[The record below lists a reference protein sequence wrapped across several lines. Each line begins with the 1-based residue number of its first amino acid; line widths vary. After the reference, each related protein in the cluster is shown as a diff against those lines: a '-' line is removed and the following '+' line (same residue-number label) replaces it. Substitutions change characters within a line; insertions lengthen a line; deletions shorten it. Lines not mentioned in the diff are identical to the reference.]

1 MTRRYGEC
9 PNKTLIWTN
18 GQYSHTLDSIRALQT
33 NDLRIRRISGRHQI
47 TSDGRHLIDG
57 VAFGRPYLRR
67 TGRPAIKLPPRK
79 RRRVTYDD
87 EDDTDDGN
95 NFEDRQIVVRGDLE
109 DEVAG
114 DESDDEEEFVLND
127 DEAEDLNAELEDL
140 QNDIHA
146 GAGDDSGG
154 SYGDEELNTPRTTAR
169 GSRRSPKGLGLL
181 RLLDE
186 NGHPFAGEYSNPLLD
201 QYGQDEPSSKVGKS
215 GTSRLAKGGRKS
227 ARNGVSHT
235 SANPEHVSR
244 PELTASNKSVRF
256 EDDELAT
263 PATIQESVDS
273 EEVDDLEPDATGE
286 SDKENAEPPA
296 EASDSG
302 DVRMP
307 HKKSTKVKCQ
317 ESKAY
322 IDVGVI

>member
-9 PNKTLIWTN
+9 PDKALIRTN
-18 GQYSHTLDSIRALQT
+18 RQYPHTLDSIRALQT

-47 TSDGRHLIDG
+47 TSDGRHLVDG

-67 TGRPAIKLPPRK
+67 AGRPAIKLPPRK

-87 EDDTDDGN
+87 EDDTDDGDKS
-95 NFEDRQIVVRGDLE
+95 EDRQIAVRSDLE
-109 DEVAG
+109 NEVAG
-114 DESDDEEEFVLND
+114 DESDDEEEFVPND

-140 QNDIHA
+140 RDDLHA
-146 GAGDDSGG
+146 GAAEDSGN

-201 QYGQDEPSSKVGKS
+201 QYGQDEPSSKVRKS

-227 ARNGVSHT
+227 VRDGVLHT

-244 PELTASNKSVRF
+244 PELAASNKSVRF

-263 PATIQESVDS
+263 PATIQESMDS
-273 EEVDDLEPDATGE
+273 EEVDDFEPDVVDE

-307 HKKSTKVKCQ
+307 RKKSTKVKFQ
-317 ESKAY
+317 DSKAHF
-322 IDVGVI
+322 DVGVI